1 MDTIPELDWIWI
13 GSGLAVGLLGWLL
26 YWAGVPLIGAALG
39 AGAGGALGFLLSG
52 FIQAPWAETFLTGVG
67 LVVGGVAG
75 ILLIRAL
82 QLYFFFATGAS
93 LGGAYA
99 WQLLGREPLA
109 GLAQSYGEW
118 AQWLVVGLGALVGGL
133 LLIQLRRFIVAVV
146 TSVVGAIM
154 FTHGVPPQH
163 QTPALIISLIVFIAV
178 QIGIV
183 RRFIRKEEFDKYTRF
198 RLRDDSPDVGAAD

>member
-1 MDTIPELDWIWI
+1 METIPKLDWIWI
-13 GSGLAVGLLGWLL
+13 GSGLAVGLFGWVL

-39 AGAGGALGFLLSG
+39 AGAGGALGFVLSG
-52 FIQAPWAETFLTGVG
+52 FIAAPWAETVLTVVG

-82 QLYFFFATGAS
+82 QLYFFFAIGAS
-93 LGGAYA
+93 LAGAYA

-109 GLAQSYGEW
+109 SLARSYGEW
-118 AQWLVVGLGALVGGL
+118 AEWLIVGLGALIGGL

-163 QTPALIISLIVFIAV
+163 QMPALIISLIVFIAV

-183 RRFIRKEEFDKYTRF
+183 RRFVRKEEFDKYTRF